1 MSLIQLIV
9 ERGPEA
15 ADAKLKGL
23 MKTEAAVAET
33 IENNVRKLIIKVIS
47 GKSHTSQAGLI
58 RMSHLGRA
66 GLRFSRASTDCIA
79 TFDSEMPLS

>member
-1 MSLIQLIV
+1 MAMISREIPLGDAMAVVIAKNAAIV
-9 ERGPEA
+9 GTVKGQGILETVGP
-15 ADAKLKGL
+15 
-23 MKTEAAVAET
+23 
-33 IENNVRKLIIKVIS
+33 KVIS